1 MRKLLILPILPLAL
15 AACQTQEQRSAGTG
29 ALAGAAI
36 GAAVSDDGDRV
47 EGALMGGAAGAIVGG
62 LIGQSQKPGDCVYQ
76 DRYGNR
82 YVAACP
88 TN

>member
-1 MRKLLILPILPLAL
+1 MMRLMFAAPLVLVA

-47 EGALMGGAAGAIVGG
+47 EGALMGGAAGAIVGS
-62 LIGQSQKPGDCVYQ
+62 LIGQAQRPGDCIYQ

-88 TN
+88 